1 MTAVIYVTLALIVLI
16 GATAAL
22 FLKSLVRSVIA
33 LGAGSAAL
41 AMLFFML
48 DAPYAG
54 GFELSV
60 GAGLVSVLFIIGI
73 SLTRSIETSRDG

>member
-22 FLKSLVRSVIA
+22 LLKSLVRSVIA